1 MIYYGVKVIYFK
13 IIKLFQ
19 NKSILLMV
27 KFYINLEGVGIYI
40 FDEVEDNYLLMVVIE
55 GDQVL
60 LQISIC
66 DFFFVVEYYIWEL
79 FNIIVDLCI
88 QVNMM

>member
-13 IIKLFQ
+13 IIKFFQ

-79 FNIIVDLCI
+79 FNIIVDFCI